1 MRSLQRRAIP
11 YVILL
16 VLALPAGW
24 SAAATEATSFV
35 DDLGK
40 RVLAIV
46 NDRQVAADERETRLH
61 ALAVD
66 AFDVPR
72 IARFVLGRYWAAASA
87 SEREQFT
94 KVFEN
99 YMVHVYGAR
108 FSQYHDAKFGVVGEQ
123 SQGRDQTVVRSQIE
137 RPDQPRIDV
146 NWWVAKKGDSYKI
159 VDVTIDGVSLLLTY
173 REEFSS
179 VIQRNGGQVS
189 ALIDRLREATRG

>member
-1 MRSLQRRAIP
+1 MKRLLGSL

-16 VLALPAGW
+16 MLALPIGW
-24 SAAATEATSFV
+24 SAAASETTSFV

-46 NDRQVAADERETRLH
+46 NDPKLTADERETRLDK
-61 ALAVD
+61 LAVE

-72 IARFVLGRYWAAASA
+72 IARFVLGRHWAAASP

-94 KVFEN
+94 KVFEH
-99 YMVHVYGAR
+99 YIVHIYGAR
-108 FSQYHDAKFGVVGEQ
+108 FAQYHDAKFTVLSEQ
-123 SQGRDQTVVRSQIE
+123 SQARDQTLVRN
-137 RPDQPRIDV
+137 RIDRAAEPPINV
-146 NWWVAKKGDSYKI
+146 NWLVAKKGDAYKI
-159 VDVTIDGVSLLLTY
+159 VDVNMEGVSLLLTY

-189 ALIDRLREATRG
+189 ALIERLREATRG